1 MIEQL
6 SKMSCDFVDDQ
17 RVQQWVRRNEL
28 QQWWSILKATTSILN
43 ENMEK
48 WTTCSSSHGRNT
60 VTGGILI
67 FIVWS
72 AKPCQT
78 PNPSRAYHQN
88 GPNRQERRVK
98 ARCFS
103 CLKRFPKVQG
113 SIPISSL
120 FFYLDLSK
128 SFKINA

>member
-17 RVQQWVRRNEL
+17 RVQQCVRRNEL

-128 SFKINA
+128 SILEL